1 MKEQA
6 LKAILKI
13 LIENTRATGNPLG
26 VPHSECLKWRQGLQG
41 GRGEYLYFTGCLYQL
56 APYIVAYRQ
65 AVSSLVS
72 KPGLA
77 GLASRLGGLSR
88 ALSRI
93 ALRPP
98 KSAVERFNAIPLRI
112 YKLLEKAGV
121 SVTLGYD
128 EYSGILL
135 YDMGLDDAFAEHAA
149 KVYRG
154 IKSAGTS
161 KVVTIDPHT
170 YYALKIAYP
179 KFIDGY
185 DLEVYHYT
193 ELLAG
198 SSLRLK
204 ALLDTVSVHDSCYLA
219 RHLRVLDSVRRAQGL
234 VDSVEYRYPEASGV
248 MTGCCGGPVEVVF
261 PKLSERI
268 AESRVEELAVAG
280 GRAIVAFCPI
290 CIVNLERPAG
300 QRGLKVLDFSEL
312 VEVA

>member
-1 MKEQA
+1 MKEQT
-6 LKAILKI
+6 LRAILRI
-13 LIENTRATGNPLG
+13 LAENTRATGNPLG
-26 VPHSECLKWRQGLQG
+26 VPRSECLKWRQGLRG
-41 GRGEYLYFTGCLYQL
+41 GRGEYLFFTGCLYQL

-98 KSAVERFNAIPLRI
+98 KSAVERFNSIPLRI
-112 YKLLEKAGV
+112 YKLLGKAGV
-121 SVTLGYD
+121 NVALGYD

-135 YDMGLDDAFAEHAA
+135 YDMGLDEAFAEHATR
-149 KVYRG
+149 VYRG
-154 IKSAGTS
+154 VKSTGVS

-170 YYALKIAYP
+170 YYALKVAYP

-193 ELLAG
+193 ELLEG
-198 SSLRLK
+198 SNVRFK
-204 ALLDTVSVHDSCYLA
+204 AAFSSVSVHDSCYLA
-219 RHLRVLDSVRRAQGL
+219 RHLRILDSIRRAQGL
-234 VDSVEYRYPEASGV
+234 VDSVEYRYPEASGS

-280 GRAIVAFCPI
+280 GKAIVAFCPI

-300 QRGLKVLDFSEL
+300 KRGLKVIDFSEL